1 MATKRRG
8 FGPPD
13 LRGTLGTLVRSALQ
27 QVTGVRETL
36 ERGARSGKS
45 RIDDYR
51 SGQRRRDML
60 ADLGEVV
67 LDLVRRGEI
76 DAEQLP
82 EARTVLREL
91 DRLDDAEGSPPHV
104 HSHDDEHDHVHDDD
118 DDHGHS
124 HHHAPPRD
132 HAMPPTRSRFDTR
145 SAGRDER
152 RSSDDGTVSSGAQWS
167 PPARAGRTNNMWRP
181 PADYVAHADEPPPA
195 KAAPKKGG
203 ITFGNDDDDDSD
215 LAEYM
220 HPDDVPPKSSDEKE

>member
-27 QVTGVRETL
+27 QVSGVRETL
-36 ERGARSGKS
+36 ERGAREGKS

-60 ADLGEVV
+60 AELGEVV

-82 EARTVLREL
+82 EARSVLREL
-91 DRLDDAEGSPPHV
+91 DALDDAESHPH
-104 HSHDDEHDHVHDDD
+104 EHDHADYDEEHEHAHR
-118 DDHGHS
+118 HGLPHE
-124 HHHAPPRD
+124 

-145 SAGRDER
+145 SAGRDEKR
-152 RSSDDGTVSSGAQWS
+152 SDDGTVSSGAKWA
-167 PPARAGRTNNMWRP
+167 PPARAGRPTNVWRP
-181 PADYVAHADEPPPA
+181 PADYAAHTDEPPPA
-195 KAAPKKGG
+195 KAAAKKGG

-215 LAEYM
+215 LADYM
-220 HPDDVPPKSSDEKE
+220 HPDDVPPKSE

>member
-36 ERGARSGKS
+36 ERSAREGKS

-60 ADLGEVV
+60 ADLGEIV
-67 LDLVRRGEI
+67 LELVRRGEI

-82 EARTVLREL
+82 EARKVLHEL
-91 DRLDDAEGSPPHV
+91 DHLDDAGGEHA
-104 HSHDDEHDHVHDDD
+104 HDHHHEHDDD
-118 DDHGHS
+118 HFHELAGDDRR
-124 HHHAPPRD
+124 RD

-145 SAGRDER
+145 STAR
-152 RSSDDGTVSSGAQWS
+152 DDGTVTSGAKWA
-167 PPARAGRTNNMWRP
+167 PPARAGRPTNVWRP
-181 PADYVAHADEPPPA
+181 PVDYVAHTAEDEAPHGDEPVRPV
-195 KAAPKKGG
+195 KQAPRKGG
-203 ITFGNDDDDDSD
+203 ITFGNDGDDDSD

-220 HPDDVPPKSSDEKE
+220 HPDDVPPKSDD